1 MKKSILMV
9 FALTALVLTSCKKEA
24 SATEDTVDSTAV
36 SNSDAPAVEG
46 AEAFAVQPADS
57 KLDWEGGKISG
68 DKHSGFIN
76 FKEGEVLVKDG
87 KVVGGKFVLDMNTI
101 ESTDIKDD
109 PEMKIMLDGHLK
121 GTAEDKEKAD
131 HFFNVTQY
139 PTATFEI
146 TSVAEENGKQVVE
159 GNLTIKDKTNPIKF
173 TAQVKVDGDNASL
186 VSDEIIIDRTKWNVN
201 YNSGS
206 VIKDL
211 AADKVIKDEIKV
223 LVSVLAKK

>member
-46 AEAFAVQPADS
+46 AETYSLQASDS

-109 PEMKIMLDGHLK
+109 PEMKTMLDGHLK

>member
-1 MKKSILMV
+1 MV

-36 SNSDAPAVEG
+36 SNSDAPAEG

-109 PEMKIMLDGHLK
+109 PEMKAMLDGHLK

>member
-46 AEAFAVQPADS
+46 AETYSLQASDS

-109 PEMKIMLDGHLK
+109 PEMKAMLDGHLK